1 MLKLLLFSYPSYSQI
16 WLNYRMHDVPIQL
29 MKKKDKKKR
38 KKRAQ
43 TEAHFRSI
51 LALHLV
57 FTRGFCGKSV
67 VGAFLLVG
75 LV

>member
-1 MLKLLLFSYPSYSQI
+1 
-16 WLNYRMHDVPIQL
+16 MHDVPIQL